1 MSEDTGEGSQPSKK
15 RAAGEKVPTK
25 VKITYPSDAD
35 HWSRFLPPEHGKWNL
50 NLQFYVGFL
59 KELEDVIDSKGAPVV

>member
-15 RAAGEKVPTK
+15 RGTGVKEPTK

-35 HWSRFLPPEHGKWNL
+35 HWSRFLPPEHGKWNFKL
-50 NLQFYVGFL
+50 FFLQVFFQSLRGC
-59 KELEDVIDSKGAPVV
+59 S